1 VSGKDQNAFWLV
13 LLVVAGA
20 SLYFFWY
27 AFKVWR
33 ENRVVCDTPTSR
45 VRSAAQGYVEL
56 SGRGL
61 PPPQTEIKGPLT
73 RKPCTW
79 WRYKIEERGSFGRS
93 RVGARSRTWHSIDS
107 GTCETPFILDD
118 GTGQC
123 MVDPRGAEVFPLAKD
138 IWYGAT
144 EWPEV
149 HIPDGTGIFGKLA
162 DLLLTGGRYRY
173 TEYRLQP
180 QETVFAVG
188 AFESLGGAGVDDPE
202 AAMAQL
208 LRDWKQDQKGLVGR
222 FDRNHDGKLDSEEW
236 EEARE
241 TARRQVQGS
250 FTARPPTPRLH
261 VLAKPA
267 DGRAFLLSAAN
278 GDVLARRLRRRA
290 GVALAASIVG
300 CAVVAWMLAHS

>member
-1 VSGKDQNAFWLV
+1 MSGKDRTELY
-13 LLVVAGA
+13 LLLLAVAGA
-20 SLYFFWY
+20 SAYAFWY

-33 ENRVVCDTPTSR
+33 ENRMVCDTPTSR

-61 PPPQTEIKGPLT
+61 MPPQSEIKGPLT

-93 RVGARSRTWHSIDS
+93 RSWHDIDS

-138 IWYGAT
+138 VWYGAT

-149 HIPDGTGIFGKLA
+149 HIPAGTGVLGKLV
-162 DLLLTGGRYRY
+162 DVLLTGGRYRY

-180 QETVFAVG
+180 QETVLAVG
-188 AFESLGGAGVDDPE
+188 SFESLGGVGGDDPE
-202 AAMAQL
+202 AATAQL
-208 LRDWKQDQKGLVGR
+208 LREWKHDQKALVGR
-222 FDRNHDGKLDSEEW
+222 FDRNHDGRLDDDEW
-236 EEARE
+236 EQARE
-241 TARRQVQGS
+241 AARLQVESRIAAQ
-250 FTARPPTPRLH
+250 PPAPRLH
-261 VLAKPA
+261 VLARPE
-267 DGRAFLLSAAN
+267 DGRAFLLSAV
-278 GDVLARRLRRRA
+278 GGESLARRLRRTA
-290 GVALAASIVG
+290 GLAFAASVGG
-300 CAVVAWMLAHS
+300 CAAVAWMLTHL

>member
-1 VSGKDQNAFWLV
+1 MSGKDRTEFC
-13 LLVVAGA
+13 LLLIAVAGA
-20 SLYFFWY
+20 SAYAFWY
-27 AFKVWR
+27 AFKLWH

-61 PPPQTEIKGPLT
+61 LPPQTEIKGPLT
-73 RKPCTW
+73 SKPCTW

-93 RVGARSRTWHSIDS
+93 RVGARSRAWHSIDS

-138 IWYGAT
+138 VWYGAT

-149 HIPDGTGIFGKLA
+149 HIPEGTGIVGKLA

-180 QETVFAVG
+180 RETVFAVG
-188 AFESLGGAGVDDPE
+188 AFESLGGVGVDDPE
-202 AAMAQL
+202 IATAQL
-208 LRDWKQDQKGLVGR
+208 LREWKQDQKSLVGR
-222 FDRNHDGKLDSEEW
+222 FDRNHDGKLDGDEW
-236 EEARE
+236 EQARE
-241 TARRQVQGS
+241 AARRQVQS
-250 FTARPPTPRLH
+250 SSAARVPAPRLH

-267 DGRAFLLSAAN
+267 DGRAFLLSAVN
-278 GDVLARRLRRRA
+278 GDALARRLRRTA
-290 GVALAASIVG
+290 GVALAASIGG
-300 CAVVAWMLAHS
+300 CVAVAWMLTHW